1 MSSFCSN
8 TRGGGGEDMEAGK
21 QVLSV
26 SLSVEEEASVCWRPH
41 LNDLQNIITYRIR
54 SRNILQL
61 ICLPTQSY
69 HLSLCLPNY
78 RLEPPTRQWQSINW
92 KELICTNHLHPVCN
106 GRGGRNGSAK
116 WHGHYTYLCGT
127 RQSRA
132 LTMEPGTEQE
142 TQK

>member
-1 MSSFCSN
+1 
-8 TRGGGGEDMEAGK
+8 MEAGK

-26 SLSVEEEASVCWRPH
+26 SLSVDEEASVCWRPH

-69 HLSLCLPNY
+69 HLSRYLSFCLPNY

-92 KELICTNHLHPVCN
+92 KELICTNHLSIPCLVAEEEEMAVQNDTATILIYVVHD
-106 GRGGRNGSAK
+106 
-116 WHGHYTYLCGT
+116 
-127 RQSRA
+127 RA
-132 LTMEPGTEQE
+132 LTMEPGTE
-142 TQK
+142 